1 MTAMKTTARVGD
13 SFPDVTLPRLDGG
26 DLSINDLRERRLLL
40 FFWGS
45 W

>member
-1 MTAMKTTARVGD
+1 MSIVVGN
-13 SFPDVTLPRLDGG
+13 SLPEITLPRLDGG
-26 DLSINDLRERRLLL
+26 NLTLSHLRDQRLLL